1 MSTTLRVLQVE
12 DSESDAALIVRFL
25 EQGGFEVSAQ
35 RVEEAGEMT
44 TALAR
49 TPWDVIIC
57 DYNLPQFGC
66 LGALRILHEAGL
78 DIPFIVI
85 SGVIGEETAA
95 EMMRLGA
102 HDYLL
107 KESLV
112 RLAPAVQREMKAAEA
127 RQETADLQTE
137 NSSYE
142 TKLEELKQVAFQDPL
157 TGLSNRREV
166 ERQIAARIQTGQV
179 FCVVCLDLKGFKEL
193 NDTFG
198 HLAGDDLL
206 KQFATQLRT
215 AFRSHDVVGRTGGD
229 EFVVLV
235 DHDLPVAKTRL
246 ERIRR
251 WVKQSYAL
259 TGNPDAP
266 QVKLTTAGGVVQ
278 WKPGESMRDVLRRAD
293 AAMYADKPLASVTTR
308 RS

>member
-1 MSTTLRVLQVE
+1 MTTTLRVLQVE

-35 RVEEAGEMT
+35 RVQEAEEMT
-44 TALAR
+44 AALVR

-57 DYNLPQFGC
+57 DYHLPRFGC
-66 LGALRILHEAGL
+66 LGALRVLHEAGL

-85 SGVIGEETAA
+85 SGAIGEETAA

-102 HDYLL
+102 QDYLM
-107 KESLV
+107 KSNLV
-112 RLAPAVQREMKAAEA
+112 RLAPAVEREIKAAQA
-127 RQETADLQTE
+127 RQESVDLQTE
-137 NSSYE
+137 NTSYE
-142 TKLEELKQVAFQDPL
+142 TKLEEMKQVAFQDPL

-166 ERQIAARIQTGQV
+166 ERQIAARIQTGQA
-179 FCVVCLDLKGFKEL
+179 FCVVCLDLNGFKQL
-193 NDTFG
+193 NDTHG

-215 AFRSHDVVGRTGGD
+215 AFRAHDVVGRTGGD

-235 DHDLPVAKTRL
+235 DQDLPVAKTRL

-259 TGNPDAP
+259 TENPDLP
-266 QVKLTTAGGVVQ
+266 QVKLTAAGGVVQ

-293 AAMYADKPLASVTTR
+293 AAMYADKPLAPVTTR

>member
-1 MSTTLRVLQVE
+1 MS
-12 DSESDAALIVRFL
+12 AALTK
-25 EQGGFEVSAQ
+25 AH
-35 RVEEAGEMT
+35 
-44 TALAR
+44 
-49 TPWDVIIC
+49 WDVIIC

-85 SGVIGEETAA
+85 SGLIGEETAV

-102 HDYLL
+102 HDYLM
-107 KESLV
+107 KDNLV
-112 RLAPAVQREMKAAEA
+112 RLVPAVQREVRAAQA
-127 RQETADLQTE
+127 RQETADLQME
-137 NSSYE
+137 NTSYE
-142 TKLEELKQVAFQDPL
+142 SKLEEMKQVAFQDPL

-166 ERQIAARIQTGQV
+166 ERQIAARIQSGQV
-179 FCVVCLDLKGFKEL
+179 FCVVCLDLNGFKAL
-193 NDTFG
+193 NDTHG

-206 KQFATQLRT
+206 KQFAIQLRT
-215 AFRSHDVVGRTGGD
+215 AFRAHDVVGRTGGD

-259 TGNPDAP
+259 TGDSDAHP
-266 QVKLTTAGGVVQ
+266 VKLTAAAGIAQ
-278 WKPGESMRDVLRRAD
+278 WKPGESMRDVLTRAD
-293 AAMYADKPLASVTTR
+293 AAMYADKPLAPVTTR
-308 RS
+308 NS

>member
-1 MSTTLRVLQVE
+1 MTTTLRVLQVE
-12 DSESDAALIVRFL
+12 DSESDAALVVRFL
-25 EQGGFEVSAQ
+25 EHGGFEVLAQ
-35 RVEEAGEMT
+35 RVQEAEEMS

-49 TPWDVIIC
+49 APWDIIIC
-57 DYNLPQFGC
+57 DYHLPQFGC
-66 LGALRILHEAGL
+66 LAALRLLHEACL

-85 SGVIGEETAA
+85 SGMVSEETAA

-102 HDYLL
+102 HDYLM
-107 KESLV
+107 KNNLV
-112 RLAPAVQREMKAAEA
+112 RLVPAVQREMKAAEA
-127 RQETADLQTE
+127 RQESAELQTE
-137 NSSYE
+137 NTSYE
-142 TKLEELKQVAFQDPL
+142 SKLEELKQVASQDPR

-166 ERQIAARIQTGQV
+166 EREIAARIQAGQV
-179 FCVVCLDLKGFKEL
+179 FCVVCLDLNRFKEL
-193 NDTFG
+193 NDTHG

-215 AFRSHDVVGRTGGD
+215 AFRAHDVVGRTGGD

-235 DHDLPVAKTRL
+235 DQDLPVAKTRL

-259 TGNPDAP
+259 TENPDLP
-266 QVKLTTAGGVVQ
+266 QVKLTAAGGVVQ
-278 WKPGESMRDVLRRAD
+278 WKPGESMRDVFRRAD
-293 AAMYADKPLASVTTR
+293 AAMYADKPLAPATTR